1 MDYLK
6 IQYHFNYLLVFLV
19 SLFSPMTISAIEN
32 TNKDLEKILIL
43 KEKILPADQVFE
55 FSASL
60 ENKKIIFNWEIEK
73 NCYLYL
79 DKFSFFLKGYKG
91 YRHPVFPSGKIL
103 KDEYFGEVEVFFDQV
118 RAFLDYSFE
127 FPVEMIVTYQGCNQS
142 GYCYTPIKKQVFI
155 TENAE
160 ISVY

>member
-1 MDYLK
+1 
-6 IQYHFNYLLVFLV
+6 
-19 SLFSPMTISAIEN
+19 MTISAIEN

-79 DKFSFFLKGYKG
+79 DKFSFFDLK
-91 YRHPVFPSGKIL
+91 STL
-103 KDEYFGEVEVFFDQV
+103 K
-118 RAFLDYSFE
+118 FL
-127 FPVEMIVTYQGCNQS
+127 T
-142 GYCYTPIKKQVFI
+142 
-155 TENAE
+155 
-160 ISVY
+160 